1 MAMTAY
7 SDAQVRQ
14 TPRAKAILFGIFT
27 SLAIAI
33 GGILLPLTPIW
44 IPVANVAFDARTEDF
59 LEIAQSEFDT
69 LTNIAHGDASVLPFR
84 YAENADEWASYA
96 PTLQYLVSAPGKD
109 GSDRLVLERPTRR
122 DEYLTPIL
130 KVRLVDEL
138 SGQGG
143 TVFISFHRVEGEW
156 QVDSLWQPSQFGPE
170 WSRWVVPTRP

>member
-1 MAMTAY
+1 MAMPAN
-7 SDAQVRQ
+7 SESKLSQ
-14 TPRAKAILFGIFT
+14 TPRAKAFRISIFT
-27 SLAIAI
+27 ALAIAS

-44 IPVANVAFDARTEDF
+44 IPVANVAFGARTEDF

-69 LTNIAHGDASVLPFR
+69 LTNIAHGDASVLPFKF
-84 YAENADEWASYA
+84 AENADEWARYA
-96 PTLQYLVSAPGKD
+96 PTLQNMVSAPSKD
-109 GSDRLVLERPTRR
+109 GSERLVLERATRR

-156 QVDSLWQPSQFGPE
+156 QVDSIWQPSQFGPE

>member
-1 MAMTAY
+1 MPKE
-7 SDAQVRQ
+7 VIRQ
-14 TPRAKAILFGIFT
+14 EPRFRLGLILLWSTVGIAFG
-27 SLAIAI
+27 
-33 GGILLPLTPIW
+33 GVLLPLTPIW

-96 PTLQYLVSAPGKD
+96 PTLQNMVSAPSKD
-109 GSDRLVLERPTRR
+109 GSERLVLERATRR

-130 KVRLVDEL
+130 KVRLIDEV

-143 TVFISFHRVEGEW
+143 TVFISFHRVDGDW
-156 QVDSLWQPSQFGPE
+156 QVDSLWQPSRFGPE